1 MKAPL
6 KVDQEMLAAL
16 EHALTFPAM
25 TWHAVGADIIRRNA
39 IEQLAKKGV
48 VEIDMDTGQYR
59 LLKV

>member
-1 MKAPL
+1 
-6 KVDQEMLAAL
+6 MLAAL